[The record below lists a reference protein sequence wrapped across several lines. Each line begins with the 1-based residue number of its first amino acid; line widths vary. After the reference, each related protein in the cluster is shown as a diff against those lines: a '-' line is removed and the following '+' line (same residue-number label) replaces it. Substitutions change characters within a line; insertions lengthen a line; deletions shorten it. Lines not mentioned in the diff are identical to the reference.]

1 MINIPISLGELLDKI
16 SILEIKKIK
25 ISNKDKLQHIEYE
38 LNILKD
44 ILSENGNFD
53 NILYQQLVEI
63 NSRLWDIEDNIRICE
78 KNKQFNENFIN
89 LARSVYFEN
98 DKRAEIKLQINKLY
112 NSNIVEV
119 KSYENYK

>member
-78 KNKQFNENFIN
+78 KNKQFNETFIN